1 MIRTKQK
8 RRVGYVISDKMD
20 KTIIVRV
27 DRRVRHPM
35 YGKVLTLR
43 SRFMVHDPTNTVKLG
58 DLVEIEETRP
68 QSKLK
73 RWKVLSVLKIAKD
86 IESSEIL
93 EPVTIDRVMG
103 KEEIVVEDKQEEEI
117 VVEDK
122 QEEEIVVEDKQEE
135 EIVVEDKQEEEI
147 VVEDKQDPK

>member
-1 MIRTKQK
+1 MVRTKQK
-8 RRVGYVISDKMD
+8 RRVGYVISDKME

-58 DLVEIEETRP
+58 DLVEIQESRP

-73 RWKVLSVLKIAKD
+73 RWKVLSVLEVAKD
-86 IESSEIL
+86 IAGNEIL
-93 EPVTIDRVMG
+93 RPLNNDEVMG
-103 KEEIVVEDKQEEEI
+103 IEEIVAEDKQEEEI
-117 VVEDK
+117 VAEDK
-122 QEEEIVVEDKQEE
+122 QEEEIVAEDKQEEEIIAEDKQEE
-135 EIVVEDKQEEEI
+135 EIVAEDKQES
-147 VVEDKQDPK
+147 

>member
-122 QEEEIVVEDKQEE
+122 Q
-135 EIVVEDKQEEEI
+135 
-147 VVEDKQDPK
+147 DPK

>member
-1 MIRTKQK
+1 MVRTKQK
-8 RRVGYVISDKMD
+8 RRVGYVISDKME

-58 DLVEIEETRP
+58 DLVEIQESRP

-73 RWKVLSVLKIAKD
+73 RWKVLSVLEVAKD
-86 IESSEIL
+86 IAGNEIL
-93 EPVTIDRVMG
+93 RPLNNDEVMG
-103 KEEIVVEDKQEEEI
+103 IEEIVAEDKQEEEI
-117 VVEDK
+117 VAEDKQEEEIIAEDKQEEEIIAEDK
-122 QEEEIVVEDKQEE
+122 QEEEIVAEDKQES
-135 EIVVEDKQEEEI
+135 
-147 VVEDKQDPK
+147 